1 VVRCGQGEMLL
12 GIVLA
17 RGCHLQVMMMIIIII
32 TIIVV
37 AVINFIIIITINGCG

>member
-1 VVRCGQGEMLL
+1 MVRCGQGEMLL

-17 RGCHLQVMMMIIIII
+17 RGCHLQVMMMIIII

-37 AVINFIIIITINGCG
+37 AVINFIIITINGCG

>member
-17 RGCHLQVMMMIIIII
+17 RGCHLQVMMMIIII